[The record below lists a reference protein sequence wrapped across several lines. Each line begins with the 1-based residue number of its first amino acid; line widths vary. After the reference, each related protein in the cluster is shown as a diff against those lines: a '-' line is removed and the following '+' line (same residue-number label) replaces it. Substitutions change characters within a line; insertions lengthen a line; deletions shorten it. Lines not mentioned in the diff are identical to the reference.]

1 MVMYETLYGEDMID
15 TTLLDQ
21 IMIGIGGTCTV
32 RLHNGK
38 TIDLVNTGINYKL
51 RTLSGN
57 SYRDSLID
65 ENPLHQDR
73 FTYCLDEISEV
84 IFEGFIITSENRD
97 SVLQLLHEDD
107 GINFIK
113 IPRRD

>member
-1 MVMYETLYGEDMID
+1 MVMYETLGDKNID
-15 TTLLDQ
+15 TTLSDQ

-32 RLHNGK
+32 RLNNGE
-38 TIDLVNTGINYKL
+38 TMDLVGAGINYNI
-51 RTLSGN
+51 RTLSGR

-65 ENPLHQDR
+65 DNPLHQDR
-73 FTYCLDEISEV
+73 FTYGLDEISEV

>member
-1 MVMYETLYGEDMID
+1 MVLYETLYSEDMID
-15 TTLLDQ
+15 TTLSDQ

-38 TIDLVNTGINYKL
+38 VIDLVGAGINYNI
-51 RTLSGN
+51 RTLSGR

-73 FTYCLDEISEV
+73 FSYGLDEISEV
-84 IFEGFIITSENRD
+84 IFEGFIITPENRETI
-97 SVLQLLHEDD
+97 LKLIHEKD
-107 GINFIK
+107 GIKFTK